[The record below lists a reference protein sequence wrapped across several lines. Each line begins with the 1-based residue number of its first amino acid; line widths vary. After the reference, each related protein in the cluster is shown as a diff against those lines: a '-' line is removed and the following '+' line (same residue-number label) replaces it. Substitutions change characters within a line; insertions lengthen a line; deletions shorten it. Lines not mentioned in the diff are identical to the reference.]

1 MSKQDYKVVILG
13 ASGVGKTCLG
23 LRFVKDQFVNYTAST
38 IGASFLVKELVFNN
52 TKMTM
57 QIWDTAG
64 QERFRS
70 MAPLYYRGAVAAILV
85 FSITDES
92 SFDKL
97 KEWVRELQVNHPADE
112 PLVLAIAC
120 NKADLAEQRVVS
132 WDTASQY
139 AESIGALIYETSAKS
154 NTGVLPSPHAATAA
168 VTAAR
173 GAPSPSC
180 AIPRHF
186 RSYRAGIK
194 TAVLMPRPDATC
206 ALTTGVSQLFTDVAR
221 RLVSQKSRTADA
233 PQPGLAPLPDP
244 LAPDST
250 RRSKC
255 C

>member
-52 TKMTM
+52 QKMTM

-97 KEWVRELQVNHPADE
+97 KEWVRELKINHPADE

-120 NKADLAEQRVVS
+120 NKADLADQRVVS
-132 WDTASQY
+132 WQTAEEY
-139 AESIGALIYETSAKS
+139 ANSIGALIYETSAKA
-154 NTGVLPSPHAATAA
+154 N
-168 VTAAR
+168 
-173 GAPSPSC
+173 
-180 AIPRHF
+180 
-186 RSYRAGIK
+186 
-194 TAVLMPRPDATC
+194 
-206 ALTTGVSQLFTDVAR
+206 TGVSQLFTDVAR
-221 RLVSQKSRTADA
+221 RLVSQKSRSADA
-233 PQPGLAPLPDP
+233 SPAGLVPLPDP
-244 LAPDST
+244 LAPESA

>member
-13 ASGVGKTCLG
+13 ASGVGTTCLG

-52 TKMTM
+52 QKMTM

-85 FSITDES
+85 FSITDEG

-97 KEWVRELQVNHPADE
+97 KEWVRELKINHPADE

-120 NKADLAEQRVVS
+120 NKADLAEQRVVPLEEA
-132 WDTASQY
+132 TRY

-154 NTGVLPSPHAATAA
+154 NTGV
-168 VTAAR
+168 
-173 GAPSPSC
+173 
-180 AIPRHF
+180 
-186 RSYRAGIK
+186 
-194 TAVLMPRPDATC
+194 
-206 ALTTGVSQLFTDVAR
+206 SQLFTDVAR
-221 RLVSQKSRTADA
+221 KLVSQKSRNAEA
-233 PQPGLAPLPDP
+233 QQAPGLAPLPDP
-244 LAPDST
+244 LAPES
-250 RRSKC
+250 RRRGC

>member
-52 TKMTM
+52 QKMTM

-92 SFDKL
+92 SFEKL
-97 KEWVRELQVNHPADE
+97 KEWVRELKLNHPPDE

-120 NKADLAEQRVVS
+120 NKVDLSDQRFVS
-132 WDTASQY
+132 WETAAQY

-154 NTGVLPSPHAATAA
+154 NTGV
-168 VTAAR
+168 
-173 GAPSPSC
+173 
-180 AIPRHF
+180 
-186 RSYRAGIK
+186 
-194 TAVLMPRPDATC
+194 
-206 ALTTGVSQLFTDVAR
+206 SQLFHDVAR
-221 RLVSQKSRTADA
+221 RLISSKSRSADA
-233 PQPGLAPLPDP
+233 SASGLPPLPDP
-244 LAPDST
+244 LAPENA
-250 RRSKC
+250 RRSGKC
-255 C
+255 CS

>member
-52 TKMTM
+52 QKMTM

-92 SFDKL
+92 SFEKL
-97 KEWVRELQVNHPADE
+97 KEWVRELKLNHPPDE

-120 NKADLAEQRVVS
+120 NKVDLSDQRVVS
-132 WDTASQY
+132 WETAAQY

-154 NTGVLPSPHAATAA
+154 NTGV
-168 VTAAR
+168 
-173 GAPSPSC
+173 
-180 AIPRHF
+180 
-186 RSYRAGIK
+186 
-194 TAVLMPRPDATC
+194 
-206 ALTTGVSQLFTDVAR
+206 SQLFHDVAR
-221 RLVSQKSRTADA
+221 RLISSKSRSADA
-233 PQPGLAPLPDP
+233 SASGLPPLPDP
-244 LAPDST
+244 LAPENA
-250 RRSKC
+250 RRSGKC